1 MVHTVLSQPEDDNYR
16 LRILRRC
23 TVAGMRLRP
32 GQVLWLAPDKLKV
45 VHWLTSNGCGR
56 PNDERT
62 AVDVALF
69 EALKA

>member
-1 MVHTVLSQPEDDNYR
+1 
-16 LRILRRC
+16 
-23 TVAGMRLRP
+23 MRLRP
-32 GQVLWLAPDKLKV
+32 GQVLWLKPDRLRV
-45 VHWLTSNGCGR
+45 AAWLCSNGCGR

>member
-1 MVHTVLSQPEDDNYR
+1 MPPPDDNYR
-16 LRILRRC
+16 LRILKRC
-23 TVAGMRLRP
+23 RVAGMLLRP
-32 GQVLWLAPDKLKV
+32 GQVLWLAPNKLKIA
-45 VHWLTSNGCGR
+45 HWLCDNGCGR